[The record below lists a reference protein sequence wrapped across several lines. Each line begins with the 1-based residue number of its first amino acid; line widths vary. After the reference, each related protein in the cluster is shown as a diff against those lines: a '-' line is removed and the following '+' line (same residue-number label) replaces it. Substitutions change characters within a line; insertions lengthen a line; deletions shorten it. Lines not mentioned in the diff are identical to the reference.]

1 MNITFIA
8 PPAAGKGTQASKVSK
23 EYGIPHI
30 SMGDLLRDVENPK
43 IKATLSKGAFVD
55 NRLVCHLLEERLSK
69 DDCAKGFVLDG
80 FPRTLE
86 QASMYD
92 EVLNKLHKNKGVVIV
107 LNIDREIAAKRITG
121 RKICP
126 ECDAVFNDLFKDS
139 KSKVPDICDNCGSKL
154 IRRTDDNMETFENRY
169 SIYENETK
177 PLIEYYE
184 KKGMVYHVDSNVDAN
199 YTFGQIK
206 KILGELYGKH

>member
-8 PPAAGKGTQASKVSK
+8 PPAAGKGTQASKISK

-43 IKATLSKGAFVD
+43 IKDILSKGAFVD
-55 NRLVCHLLEERLSK
+55 NKLVIKLLEDRLTK
-69 DDCAKGFVLDG
+69 DDCNKGFVLDG

-86 QASMYD
+86 QASMY
-92 EVLNKLHKNKGVVIV
+92 EELLEKLHKNKGIVIV
-107 LNIDREIAAKRITG
+107 LDLDKEIAAKRITG

-126 ECDAVFNDLFKDS
+126 ECDAVFNDLFPDS
-139 KSKVPDICDNCGSKL
+139 KSKVLDICDNCGSKL
-154 IRRTDDNMETFENRY
+154 IRRSDDNMETFENRY

-177 PLIEYYE
+177 HLIEYYE
-184 KKGMVYHVDSNVDAN
+184 KKNMVYHVNSGIDMD